1 MSELQFLSQ
10 VIDAKADR
18 IKSLAREIW
27 GYAELAYEEEKSA
40 AALEQALASEGFTIE
55 KGIADIPTA
64 FTATFV
70 SGSGKPVAAILGEYD
85 ARKITRFF
93 IRGAGIERIGRMRKH
108 SAYTVS
114 LGKDPECGYIFH
126 VNGFYTAAARI
137 ARKKLKCVGAY

>member
-55 KGIADIPTA
+55 RASR
-64 FTATFV
+64 TFRRPLRLP
-70 SGSGKPVAAILGEYD
+70 SCP
-85 ARKITRFF
+85 
-93 IRGAGIERIGRMRKH
+93 
-108 SAYTVS
+108 
-114 LGKDPECGYIFH
+114 
-126 VNGFYTAAARI
+126 AAANRWRPSS
-137 ARKKLKCVGAY
+137 ANTMRWRS